1 MNQTEYE
8 KLTPEKKW
16 ENATIANN
24 FISYKVMQLGLR
36 KLIISK

>member
-24 FISYKVMQLGLR
+24 LTVHINTFLLQKIM
-36 KLIISK
+36 IN